1 MNKQYRLLIIDDNEE
16 ILAALNDFFTWK
28 KHMVSSA
35 SNGLDG
41 LKLLETEKKGF
52 DLIITDIVMPHISGV
67 GVIKIV
73 KDKYPDIPVIAITG
87 LGDTPEMLA
96 AEVGADRIIKKPFN
110 LTEFDKLIHDLI
122 MDRATRIT
130 HKEHQIEE

>member
-28 KHMVSSA
+28 KYMVSSA

-110 LTEFDKLIHDLI
+110 LTEFDKLVHDLI
-122 MDRATRIT
+122 TDRAT
-130 HKEHQIEE
+130 

>member
-28 KHMVSSA
+28 KYMVSSA

-96 AEVGADRIIKKPFN
+96 AEVGADRIIKKPLN

-122 MDRATRIT
+122 TDRATRIT